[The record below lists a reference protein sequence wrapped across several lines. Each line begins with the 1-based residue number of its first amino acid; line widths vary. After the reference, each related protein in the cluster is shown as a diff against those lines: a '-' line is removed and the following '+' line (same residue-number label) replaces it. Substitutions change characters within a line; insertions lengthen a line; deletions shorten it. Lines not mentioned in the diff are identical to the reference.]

1 MFLITL
7 LTTIIIT
14 IIIIVIVIIIIL
26 RSGFS
31 MMSGWRSTTRTCCST
46 TRTTDSLHRATWGDS
61 CQSQYTRKIMM
72 VMTTILVFAPVRS
85 FDDNDDL
92 NDKMMMM
99 IAIAMMIIE
108 DYASL
113 GTRSITNYD
122 RQSLFYDN
130 NVTSQIPFYDDNNV
144 ANPDSY
150 PFMTIMSPSQVPL
163 QAKREQT
170 ERSEMPRMET
180 EGNLGNILQFW
191 EILNAM

>member
-1 MFLITL
+1 MRINTVKIFFFILQMFLITL

-14 IIIIVIVIIIIL
+14 IIIIIL
-26 RSGFS
+26 RSGFL

-99 IAIAMMIIE
+99 MIAIAMMIIE

-113 GTRSITNYD
+113 GTRSIANCD
-122 RQSLFYDN
+122 GQSLFYDN
-130 NVTSQIPFYDDNNV
+130 NVTV
-144 ANPDSY
+144 PD
-150 PFMTIMSPSQVPL
+150 TL
-163 QAKREQT
+163 
-170 ERSEMPRMET
+170 
-180 EGNLGNILQFW
+180 L
-191 EILNAM
+191 